1 MDKRVVI
8 TGIGT
13 ISSCGNNLN
22 ETWQSL
28 YNGKC
33 CFSKSRFPEVNF
45 HGEVDNEFNSAL
57 NKKQKRYMDR
67 TSQMA
72 VLASR
77 EAVADSGIDITKEED
92 AIVCIGTSMG
102 GMETLAYEV
111 GEAAKEGMHKMTVL
125 GMPKLLSNMISSN
138 ISIDLGINGGA
149 YTYSIA
155 CASSAY
161 AIGEAYRKIQ
171 YGEADVAVAGGSE
184 SCIVEQVFT
193 SFVRLSAISQSDDI
207 NKISIP
213 FSKNRTGFAL
223 SEGAGILILE
233 EYDHAVARNAH
244 IYAEI
249 LGYGASS
256 DAKSLVSPDINGIKI
271 CMERA
276 LKDAGMS
283 PDKIEY
289 INAHGTGT
297 KANDMVEGTAIC
309 QIFPQHPYVSSS
321 KSMHGHLLGASGA
334 LELVACCMMIENK
347 KLLPQINVTKEEIDD
362 ELKDLNLLLDKPVD
376 YSGGAIMSNSF
387 GFGGNNASLIIGVC
401 KC

>member
-8 TGIGT
+8 TGLGT
-13 ISSCGNNLN
+13 ISSCGNNLK

-28 YNGKC
+28 YDGKC
-33 CFSKSRFPEVNF
+33 CFSKSRFPEVNYY
-45 HGEVDNEFNSAL
+45 GKVDNNFNSAL

-67 TSQMA
+67 TSQLA
-72 VLASR
+72 VLAAR
-77 EAVADSGIDITKEED
+77 EAVVDSGLDIEKEN
-92 AIVCIGTSMG
+92 AIICIGTSMG

-138 ISIDLGINGGA
+138 ISIDLNINGGS

-171 YGEADVAVAGGSE
+171 YGEASVAVAGGSE
-184 SCIVEQVFT
+184 SCVVEQVFT
-193 SFVRLSAISQSDDI
+193 SFVRLCAISQSDDI
-207 NKISIP
+207 DKISIP
-213 FSKNRTGFAL
+213 FSKNRSGFTL
-223 SEGAGILILE
+223 SEGAAILILE
-233 EYDHAVARNAH
+233 DYDHAIARNAH
-244 IYAEI
+244 IYAEV

-256 DAKSLVSPDINGIKI
+256 DAKSLVSPDIDGIKN
-271 CMERA
+271 CMDRA
-276 LKDAGMS
+276 LKDAALDS
-283 PDKIEY
+283 DEIEY

-309 QIFPQHPYVSSS
+309 QMFPHRPYVSSS
-321 KSMHGHLLGASGA
+321 KSMHGHLLGAAGA

-347 KLLPQINVTKEEIDD
+347 KLLPQINVSEEDVDD
-362 ELKDLNLLLDKPVD
+362 ELKGLNLLLDKPIA
-376 YSGGAIMSNSF
+376 YSGGALMSNSF
-387 GFGGNNASLIIGVC
+387 GFGGNNASLVIGVC
-401 KC
+401 K